1 MDRLAKFFV
10 EVCLLFLKNFW
21 VHCPLKTACYGKRWG
36 PHGYGFACGSGFL
49 QTDGTSWVSFSDN
62 LLIKLN
68 VNWLNDFDCSEEEL
82 SAARPFVAIDTTA
95 IKAPEG
101 QGCPRCGGA
110 VFAAEQMLAKGTTW
124 HKRCFSCAECHR
136 PLDSVLACDGPDKEI
151 HCRGC
156 YAKLF
161 GPKGFGYGHTPVL
174 STNGE
179 STLNKYELSFNLWFY
194 F

>member
-1 MDRLAKFFV
+1 MGTERLWIFLRLWLFADRRHDVRKFCFTFSC
-10 EVCLLFLKNFW
+10 ELFDLNLHLDF
-21 VHCPLKTACYGKRWG
+21 
-36 PHGYGFACGSGFL
+36 
-49 QTDGTSWVSFSDN
+49 VSFH
-62 LLIKLN
+62 
-68 VNWLNDFDCSEEEL
+68 SEEEI
-82 SAARPFVAIDTTA
+82 SAGRPFATIDTTS
-95 IKAPEG
+95 IKAPAG

-110 VFAAEQMLAKGTTW
+110 VFAAEQMLAKGTMW
-124 HKRCFSCAECHR
+124 HKKCFNCAECKR

-179 STLNKYELSFNLWFY
+179 STLNL
-194 F
+194 

>member
-1 MDRLAKFFV
+1 MESDGDRRVMALLAALAFCKPTDLRKREIFHSN
-10 EVCLLFLKNFW
+10 NFNNFQN
-21 VHCPLKTACYGKRWG
+21 HFY
-36 PHGYGFACGSGFL
+36 S
-49 QTDGTSWVSFSDN
+49 
-62 LLIKLN
+62 
-68 VNWLNDFDCSEEEL
+68 SEEEI
-82 SAARPFVAIDTTA
+82 SAGRPLNIDTTR

-110 VFAAEQMLAKGTTW
+110 VFAAEQMLAKGSMW
-124 HKRCFSCAECHR
+124 HKKCFNCAECHR

-179 STLNKYELSFNLWFY
+179 STLNK
-194 F
+194 